1 MEDLKKQGNPPAMR
15 LFDDPQQAHLVWLVR
30 EAGLGATAEVSG
42 ENDAW
47 PDWED
52 SAVPPEKLG
61 DYLRDLRKLL
71 DRCGYDYSY
80 YGHFGQ
86 GCVHTRID
94 FDLTTA
100 DGISRFRSFVGDAAD
115 LVIGYGGSI
124 SGEHGDGQ
132 ARAAL
137 LPKMFGDELV
147 EAFREFKAIW
157 DPDGKMN
164 PGKVVDPYPITSNLR
179 LGTDYSPPQ
188 PRTQFA
194 FPEDR
199 GSFAHATLRCVGVG
213 KCRRLGGGTMCPSYM
228 VTREEKHSTRG
239 RAPLLF
245 EML

>member
-1 MEDLKKQGNPPAMR
+1 MHEHHH
-15 LFDDPQQAHLVWLVR
+15 QQAPSPVVDPHQEHPEGRQGPDV
-30 EAGLGATAEVSG
+30 EEECGQKESG
-42 ENDAW
+42 G
-47 PDWED
+47 ED
-52 SAVPPEKLG
+52 SG
-61 DYLRDLRKLL
+61 LL
-71 DRCGYDYSY
+71 VQAPKPSEAS
-80 YGHFGQ
+80 HN
-86 GCVHTRID
+86 VTSH
-94 FDLTTA
+94 
-100 DGISRFRSFVGDAAD
+100 DAMT
-115 LVIGYGGSI
+115 I
-124 SGEHGDGQ
+124 
-132 ARAAL
+132 
-137 LPKMFGDELV
+137 PTV

-164 PGKVVDPYPITSNLR
+164 PDKVVYPYPITSSLR